1 MCAGNGVYE
10 TMFRSRS
17 LDFGSS
23 SSRDLRRQQRRRMR
37 GGEEDE
43 GHQRQHQ
50 RVSKKESGLAV
61 IVGELKRNLSFRN
74 VTAAANSR

>member
-1 MCAGNGVYE
+1 
-10 TMFRSRS
+10 MFRSRS

-37 GGEEDE
+37 GGGEEDE
-43 GHQRQHQ
+43 GHQRQHP
-50 RVSKKESGLAV
+50 RVSKKESSLAV